1 MAVKKSKGK
10 GSKPLTGTQLYNRI
24 YSDIKKLNQGF
35 LPPDRKVL
43 TDKEARSL
51 ASKVFQEYRDVP
63 KSKLR
68 IGSIQETILEQYPKA
83 KKSKKLSYKNLYGKI
98 LTATKEYNESLPNKQ
113 QLTND
118 LRRKIA
124 STIYPEFRLKSLGRI
139 RLIDIRKAVKKN
151 FTSTT
156 KDTITNPLAIPQQ
169 RLSGINYFEID
180 HEISQLVPECIDVI
194 VEAGKFGTTK
204 MFNTKD
210 YNYERSGVKQIVEN
224 IRDTVK
230 EKYDDAVFYGYKKL
244 KEGKEDDLTPDHY
257 YIHFVLNFNN
267 LDLGDT
273 SDAIYP
279 TNKQVSGQ
287 EQKSARKILNER
299 LKNMKLDNAS
309 KRKLKREAK
318 RVAEFIEKEK
328 ENKVKLSTQQKER
341 KKKITL
347 EQKLL
352 QEKKRSKAQ
361 QKKLREQTKKNTQT
375 TKQYNQDIKKAN
387 KRIETAFTIATN
399 AIELAYKSGAITRA
413 QYTREMNK
421 LKSLKK

>member
-10 GSKPLTGTQLYNRI
+10 GSKPLTGSQLYNRI
-24 YSDIKKLNQGF
+24 YSDIKKLNEGF

-43 TDKEARSL
+43 SDKEARTF
-51 ASKVFQEYRDVP
+51 ASKVFQEYKDVP

-68 IGSIQETILEQYPKA
+68 IGSIQETIVTDYPKA

-139 RLIDIRKAVKKN
+139 RLADIRKAVKKN
-151 FTSTT
+151 FTATA
-156 KDTITNPLAIPQQ
+156 KDTIISPLAIPQQ

-230 EKYDDAVFYGYKKL
+230 DKYDDAVFYGFKKL
-244 KEGKEDDLTPDHY
+244 KDGKEDDLTPEHY

-267 LDLGDT
+267 VDLGDT
-273 SDAIYP
+273 SEAIYP

-299 LKNMKLDNAS
+299 LKNMKLDKAS

-318 RVAEFIEKEK
+318 KVAEFIEKEQEK
-328 ENKVKLSTQQKER
+328 KKKLNQQQKER
-341 KKKITL
+341 KKKITI

-352 QEKKRSKAQ
+352 QEKKITKSQ
-361 QKKLREQTKKNTQT
+361 QKTIREQSKTFDKNI
-375 TKQYNQDIKKAN
+375 KQAN
-387 KRIETAFTIATN
+387 KRIETAYTIATN